1 MIEKTEK
8 EIMKNWKAY
17 EKPLVSICC
26 LTYNHENFIAMSLDS
41 MLTQETDFP
50 FEIIIRDDCSTD
62 NTTKIV
68 REYAE
73 KFPHIIS
80 TILET
85 ENQFSKGVNPFIPT
99 YDKSVGKYIAILE
112 GDDYWRDDSKLQKQ
126 VAFLDNNKDYILS
139 YNNSI
144 VIDENNQLVK
154 KIRNP
159 SPKDY
164 TSDQM
169 LCAEAYIPTNTV
181 LFRKVISLSQEQFR
195 NTLNGDTVL
204 WHLLGRYGKSKYQ
217 NDIIHAAYRVH
228 SGGIWS
234 SLDNVEQFKNGIIT
248 KRVLKK
254 ISPNDFKLKA
264 RIDKS
269 MNKMVAIWLHKAISS
284 FDFKLLQIIVKQIMH
299 NKELSIFRIVIR
311 LPKVWLQH
319 FRAIC

>member
-284 FDFKLLQIIVKQIMH
+284 FDFKLLQIIVKQIKH